1 MLYDH
6 ALVARAL
13 AGENTL
19 RPAFRTIGSPEVYQ
33 RLVRWRVWTR
43 QQYEDWI
50 ARLLQD
56 TLFG

>member
-19 RPAFRTIGSPEVYQ
+19 RPGLQDDRQSRGLPAAGPLA
-33 RLVRWRVWTR
+33 RLDPTAC
-43 QQYEDWI
+43 EDWI